1 MRPDITAG
9 EYVPASI
16 ARAFEL
22 ALQSNV
28 YAVLHLK
35 REVDGIRGE
44 RSIYVKEALR
54 FMARLA
60 MRVRGKTLYKRL
72 PSGERFLSHAM
83 SIEKLFDGP
92 HFNLMIRR
100 PEHWDFD
107 RFHAALVEEWVKSPW
122 AAQDERAMLVEP
134 REAGTDLF
142 GYCIKEGD
150 EALIHETLQF

>member
-1 MRPDITAG
+1 MRPEITAG
-9 EYVPASI
+9 DYVPACI
-16 ARAFEL
+16 TRAFEV

-35 REVDGIRGE
+35 REVDGVRGE
-44 RSIYVKEALR
+44 RLIYVKEALR

-60 MRVRGKTLYKRL
+60 VRVRGKNVYKRL
-72 PSGERFLSHAM
+72 PCGERFLTHAM

-100 PEHWDFD
+100 PEHWEFD
-107 RFHAALVEEWVKSPW
+107 RFQAALVDEWMRSPW
-122 AAQDERAMLVEP
+122 AAQDERAILVEA
-134 REAGTDLF
+134 RQAGSDLF